1 MHAGG
6 SFRRGVAC
14 RRAAVVRTV
23 GADSSSHAGGRREI
37 GRLAPFIPPSALSLV
52 PRQPC
57 AKLRD
62 LCMPPCRQR
71 AFRRSPN
78 LLSGAMT
85 RLVIVVEK
93 ASDWGSY
100 YPSVDVM
107 SAMDYLRE
115 PVGSDDERTHVINL
129 CRSYKYLGT
138 GYYVSLLAEA
148 RGHKVMPS
156 VRTVNDLRRRS
167 LYGVDIEDLN
177 TKLTHFLPAGGR
189 DTTDFGILVYF
200 GETAYPAL
208 QDLAR
213 QVFESFPCPLL
224 RIEFE
229 RDRVWQVSAIKP
241 VGLQTLDD
249 AQEDAFAEELDR
261 FSKKLWRKPRARK
274 LYRYDVAMLVDPAEQ
289 MPPSNKKAL
298 KAFVAAGK
306 ELGIEVDPIGKN
318 DYQRLAEYDGLF
330 IRETTAS
337 DNHTYRF
344 SHRAE
349 KEGMVV
355 IDDPTSILRCTNKI
369 FLNDLMVSRKLAVPR
384 TEILYRDDSKGM
396 KEVIAKLGFPLV
408 LKIPDGSFS
417 RGVVKVENEEALAQ
431 AASGLFQH
439 SALLLAQEYVY
450 TEFDWRIGVLNHEPL
465 YACKYYMSR
474 GHWQIYNHG
483 AKGTAKSGGFETI
496 AVSDAPAEVIKLA
509 LKATQPIGDGLYGV
523 DLKRVGNKPVVIE
536 VNDNPSIDAG
546 VEDAHLGDEL
556 YLRIMQEF
564 LRRMER
570 KRQGVAG

>member
-1 MHAGG
+1 
-6 SFRRGVAC
+6 
-14 RRAAVVRTV
+14 
-23 GADSSSHAGGRREI
+23 
-37 GRLAPFIPPSALSLV
+37 
-52 PRQPC
+52 
-57 AKLRD
+57 
-62 LCMPPCRQR
+62 
-71 AFRRSPN
+71 
-78 LLSGAMT
+78 MT

-100 YPSVDVM
+100 YPSVDVV

-115 PVGSDDERTHVINL
+115 PIGGDDERTHVINL

-148 RGHKVMPS
+148 RGHRVMPS

-167 LYGVDIEDLN
+167 LYGLDIEDLN
-177 TKLTHFLPAGGR
+177 QKLTHFLPAGGR

-213 QVFESFPCPLL
+213 QVFEMFPCPLL

-229 RDRVWQVSAIKP
+229 RDRMWQVASIKP
-241 VGLQTLDD
+241 VGLHSLGD

-274 LYRYDVAMLVDPAEQ
+274 RFRYDIAMLVDPNEA

-298 KAFVAAGK
+298 NSFINAGR

-344 SHRAE
+344 AHRAE

-355 IDDPTSILRCTNKI
+355 MDDPTSILRCTNKI
-369 FLNDLMVSRKLAVPR
+369 FLNDLMVSRKLAVPK
-384 TEILYRDDSKGM
+384 TEILYRDNPKVT
-396 KEVIAKLGFPLV
+396 KEVIGRLGFPLV

-417 RGVVKVENEEALAQ
+417 RGVVKVDNEQALDL
-431 AASGLFQH
+431 AAGELFQH
-439 SALLLAQEYVY
+439 SALLLAQEFVP
-450 TEFDWRIGVLNHEPL
+450 TEFDWRIGVLNREPL
-465 YACKYYMSR
+465 YACKYFMSR

-483 AKGTAKSGGFETI
+483 AKGTKKSGGFETI
-496 AVSDAPAEVIKLA
+496 AVSDAPVEVVKLA
-509 LKATQPIGDGLYGV
+509 LKATNAVGDGLYGV
-523 DLKRVGNKPVVIE
+523 DLKQVGDKPVVIE

-546 VEDAHLGDEL
+546 VEDFYLGDDL
-556 YLRIMQEF
+556 YLRVMQEF

-570 KRQGVAG
+570 KRQGIAS